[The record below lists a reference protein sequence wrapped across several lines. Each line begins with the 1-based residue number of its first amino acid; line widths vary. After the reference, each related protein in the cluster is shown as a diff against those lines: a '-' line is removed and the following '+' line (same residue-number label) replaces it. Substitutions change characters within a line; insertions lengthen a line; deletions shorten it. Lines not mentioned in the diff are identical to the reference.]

1 MDRFLRKTVWFQA
14 AFADLLDVQFTA
26 VTPYKLFESTE
37 LSGGTNLGGPLLRS
51 LVIQGNLPDTQSL
64 LAVALTRSGL
74 AQQLRDQNRSSRK
87 SPKCRCS
94 LETRWGGVFATME
107 YTVPYTGLVLF
118 CAAL

>member
-51 LVIQGNLPDTQSL
+51 LVI
-64 LAVALTRSGL
+64 
-74 AQQLRDQNRSSRK
+74 
-87 SPKCRCS
+87 
-94 LETRWGGVFATME
+94 
-107 YTVPYTGLVLF
+107 
-118 CAAL
+118 